1 MRDATHLRTFYF
13 SEVNFCLWPW
23 RDFCQ
28 PARVLL
34 QVDLHWRQ
42 PYTPMGNATNL
53 RTFCFK
59 DHHYESFCL
68 SRDSLSCATRSLDLC
83 ILFTFMFYTSDTL
96 RPILALLTHF
106 AYTDFFTCILS
117 CGGEYF
123 SHPWWCRWSARAR
136 NLILIF
142 TFSSQRPHL
151 NHI

>member
-1 MRDATHLRTFYF
+1 MQHIWEPFIFQKLFLPLAMERFLSTSSCPFTGRFTLK
-13 SEVNFCLWPW
+13 
-23 RDFCQ
+23 
-28 PARVLL
+28 
-34 QVDLHWRQ
+34 
-42 PYTPMGNATNL
+42 GNATNL

-123 SHPWWCRWSARAR
+123 SHPWWCRWSGRAR